1 MTAWGQSSRSL
12 LLPRAL
18 GSTFSAL
25 MRMSFTS
32 EATRSAFVCAN
43 VGNES
48 ARLSANT
55 ALRKVLG
62 KGFTEVE
69 FGMEWR
75 CMGAS
80 RSDMIHCACESRI
93 NSEPRSNER

>member
-1 MTAWGQSSRSL
+1 MAAADAGFMTACGQSARSL
-12 LLPRAL
+12 LLPVAL

-32 EATRSAFVCAN
+32 EATRRSFVCAN
-43 VGNES
+43 AGNES

-69 FGMEWR
+69 FGMGWR
-75 CMGAS
+75 CMGS
-80 RSDMIHCACESRI
+80 ESARHD
-93 NSEPRSNER
+93 PLRM